1 MLILQLSYTKNTLK
15 KKWVNLN
22 ESAVLMI
29 IIFCTNLTKITCL
42 ANPLEANTAFPGLE
56 NKRNQVK

>member
-1 MLILQLSYTKNTLK
+1 
-15 KKWVNLN
+15 
-22 ESAVLMI
+22 MI
-29 IIFCTNLTKITCL
+29 IIFSTNLTKITCL